1 MLLYFISHQNRE
13 KAINKIS
20 AMGLSL
26 TPPPPPPPPPPPL
39 LKIDIPIIQI
49 NINEE
54 KGNQFTLM
62 VENSNYSISK
72 PKDAIKLEVL

>member
-26 TPPPPPPPPPPPL
+26 TPPPPPPPPPPF

-49 NINEE
+49 NINEK
-54 KGNQFTLM
+54 KGNQ